1 MCLVAAARAH
11 PVHRAD
17 MREQMIAL
25 LCKPR
30 EAESRRQIVALKC
43 LGETVTSI
51 TDVVLSRTRLGFL
64 DTFCT
69 ELGLGNEPIIFQTE
83 ADHKAKQQPIL
94 GKGQHPAEVAL
105 WWILGG
111 M

>member
-1 MCLVAAARAH
+1 MAARAH
-11 PVHRAD
+11 PVHRGD

-25 LCKPR
+25 LCKTR

-43 LGETVTSI
+43 LGDTVTSI
-51 TDVVLSRTRLGFL
+51 TDVVLSRARLGFL

-105 WWILGG
+105 WWILCG